1 MPAGCLPA
9 TRVDPS
15 KDALTEAWETEGG
28 HGSKVMEKGIFY
40 GPQKLYDP
48 ELSKGMPVN
57 IQVVGRK
64 WEDEKVLGMMK
75 VVDEA
80 LQDSQGDQRMFGPGA
95 WDRWQE
101 SLDLEKK

>member
-1 MPAGCLPA
+1 
-9 TRVDPS
+9 
-15 KDALTEAWETEGG
+15 
-28 HGSKVMEKGIFY
+28 MEKGIFY